1 MHRLARPLGA
11 EAEPE
16 AEQPTPAEHVE
27 FEEGAVWCAA
37 CSMQLNGPTQW
48 EDHRISKQHR
58 KNVAPASGS
67 SSRSGRRPPVHM
79 REPPELKHVH
89 DACKDLCRLD
99 QALFRSGS
107 WTTPLILTR
116 LFMASCVPPARATKV
131 LRRARWRSEL
141 WASIVALASGSR
153 SSRRI
158 ALLVAVWAGTLPPQA
173 LHADHMGNPR
183 VNQPAGAKLC

>member
-1 MHRLARPLGA
+1 MVMSKLARPLGV

-16 AEQPTPAEHVE
+16 AEQPTPTERVE
-27 FEEGAVWCAA
+27 FEEGGIWCAA
-37 CSMQLNGPTQW
+37 CSMWLNGPTQW
-48 EDHRISKQHR
+48 EDHMIGKKHR

-99 QALFRSGS
+99 QASFRSGS

-131 LRRARWRSEL
+131 LRRAWWRSEL
-141 WASIVALASGSR
+141 WASIVALAFGSR
-153 SSRRI
+153 SSYRI
-158 ALLVAVWAGTLPPQA
+158 ALRVAVWAGTLPPQA
-173 LHADHMGNPR
+173 LAFAPSQGHDQVRG
-183 VNQPAGAKLC
+183 